1 MGQKDLA
8 QNEYFKDKRRFAD
21 VCNGI
26 LFQGREVI
34 RPEELQEKEADII
47 FYNPQEQ
54 LNEIIA
60 DTVMMWNGMCINLV
74 GIESQ
79 TKVDYS
85 MVFRLMKEEALS
97 YDKQWN
103 ENAGEWAR
111 SIGAAKEVNYAWSPE
126 GKEARFTPVI
136 LLVIYFGIDK
146 KWDGA
151 RCLYDML
158 DMNKEVEP
166 YISNYKMNLFDFHDC
181 NDFSVFKTE
190 NRLLF
195 ETLANCKTKRQMY
208 KFMKA
213 HEEEYEKWD
222 VLTTKLVCT
231 LLGLK
236 HEKILKKMTEE
247 GMSMCRA
254 LEELVED
261 AREEGR
267 EEGKEIGKKE
277 TLSTLVNNLMSSMHV
292 SMEKAKELLKI
303 AEIESGKQVV
313 S

>member
-8 QNEYFKDKRRFAD
+8 QNDYFKDKRRFAD

-54 LNEIIA
+54 LREIIA
-60 DTVMMWNGMCINLV
+60 DEVMIWNGICINIV

-97 YDKQWN
+97 YDRQWN
-103 ENAGEWAR
+103 DNAKEWTHSR
-111 SIGAAKEVNYAWSPE
+111 ETIKEVNYAWSPE
-126 GKEARFTPVI
+126 GKEARFCPVI

-158 DMNKEVEP
+158 DMNKDVEP

-195 ETLANCKTKRQMY
+195 ETLASCNTKKEMY
-208 KFMKA
+208 AFM
-213 HEEEYEKWD
+213 
-222 VLTTKLVCT
+222 LTTKLMCD

-236 HEKILKKMTEE
+236 HDKILKKMAKE
-247 GMSMCRA
+247 GISMCRA
-254 LEELVED
+254 MEELMED

-267 EEGKEIGKKE
+267 EQGREEI
-277 TLSTLVNNLMSSMHV
+277 LSAVVNNLMNSLHV

-303 AEIESGKQVV
+303 SEMELGKQ
-313 S
+313 SIS

>member
-8 QNEYFKDKRRFAD
+8 QNDYFKDKRRFAD

-26 LFQGREVI
+26 LFQGRGVI
-34 RPEELQEKEADII
+34 RPEELQEKEPDII
-47 FYNPQEQ
+47 FYNPQDQ
-54 LNEIIA
+54 LSEIIA
-60 DTVMMWNGMCINLV
+60 DEVMIWNGICINIV

-103 ENAGEWAR
+103 DDAKEWTR
-111 SIGAAKEVNYAWSPE
+111 SRETTKEVNYAWSPE
-126 GKEARFTPVI
+126 GKEARFRPVI

-146 KWDGA
+146 EWDGA

-158 DMNKEVEP
+158 DMSKDVEP

-222 VLTTKLVCT
+222 ALTTKLMCD

-236 HEKILKKMTEE
+236 YNKILKKMTEE

-254 LEELVED
+254 LEELIED

-267 EEGKEIGKKE
+267 EEI
-277 TLSTLVNNLMSSMHV
+277 LSTLVNNLMSSLHV

-303 AEIESGKQVV
+303 SEMELGKQ
-313 S
+313 SMS

>member
-8 QNEYFKDKRRFAD
+8 QNNYFKDKRRFAD

-34 RPEELQEKEADII
+34 RPEELQEKESGII
-47 FYNPQEQ
+47 FYNSKDQ
-54 LNEIIA
+54 LSEIIA
-60 DTVMMWNGMCINLV
+60 DTVMMWNGMCINLL

-103 ENAGEWAR
+103 DNAGEWAR
-111 SIGAAKEVNYAWSPE
+111 SRESTREVNYAWSAE

-151 RCLYDML
+151 RSLYDML
-158 DMNKEVEP
+158 NMNKDVEP
-166 YISNYKMNLFDFHDC
+166 YISNYKMNLFDFHEC
-181 NDFSVFKTE
+181 SDFSVFKTE

-195 ETLANCKTKRQMY
+195 ETLANCKTKKQMY

-213 HEEEYEKWD
+213 HEDEYEKWD
-222 VLTTKLVCT
+222 VLTTKLMCD

-236 HEKILKKMTEE
+236 HEKILKKIEE
-247 GMSMCRA
+247 GVGMCRA
-254 LEELVED
+254 MEELLED
-261 AREEGR
+261 AREMGIEV
-267 EEGKEIGKKE
+267 GKEIGKEE
-277 TLSTLVNNLMSSMHV
+277 TLSTLLNNLMSSMHV
-292 SMEKAKELLKI
+292 SVEKAKELLKI
-303 AEIESGKQVV
+303 TEIESGKQVIG
-313 S
+313 

>member
-1 MGQKDLA
+1 MGQKDLT
-8 QNEYFKDKRRFAD
+8 QNDYFKDKRRFAD

-54 LNEIIA
+54 LREIIA
-60 DTVMMWNGMCINLV
+60 DEVMIWNGICINIV

-103 ENAGEWAR
+103 ENAREWAR
-111 SIGAAKEVNYAWSPE
+111 SREATKEVNYAWSPE
-126 GKEARFTPVI
+126 GKEARFCPVI

-158 DMNKEVEP
+158 DMNKDVEP

-195 ETLANCKTKRQMY
+195 ETLASCNTKKEMY
-208 KFMKA
+208 AFMKA
-213 HEEEYEKWD
+213 HEDEYKKWD
-222 VLTTKLVCT
+222 VLTTKLMCD

-236 HEKILKKMTEE
+236 HDKILKKMAKE
-247 GMSMCRA
+247 GISMCRA
-254 LEELVED
+254 MEELMED

-267 EEGKEIGKKE
+267 EQGREQGREEI
-277 TLSTLVNNLMSSMHV
+277 LSAVVNNLMNSLHV

-303 AEIESGKQVV
+303 SEM
-313 S
+313 